1 MLEVRA
7 DLNGSWVEAC
17 DSMEV
22 SLARVYQSLA
32 AAERELRRLRGTY
45 TTLREASRQTMRFC
59 EARPE
64 LPRLT
69 FQERRVALLA
79 ASGKSNREIGVALH
93 VSLHTVKSQMKSILR
108 KLELRSRTQIVLV
121 SSGPPP
127 YPPPQAGEGKAP
139 LRSGF
144 PPGGIPQPGGS
155 VHRSASDWAEPDAA
169 LVSG

>member
-1 MLEVRA
+1 MLEARA
-7 DLNGSWVEAC
+7 DLNVSWVEAC
-17 DSMEV
+17 DSIEV

-45 TTLREASRQTMRFC
+45 ATLREASHHAMRSC

-79 ASGKSNREIGVALH
+79 ASGKSNREIAVALH

-108 KLELRSRTQIVLV
+108 KLELRSRTQIILA
-121 SSGPPP
+121 SSTPAPFAP
-127 YPPPQAGEGKAP
+127 TQAGEANS
-139 LRSGF
+139 SGF
-144 PPGGIPQPGGS
+144 PPGGIPQLGARP
-155 VHRSASDWAEPDAA
+155 HRSASDWAQPDAA
-169 LVSG
+169 LLSG